1 MPRLDVSYTVS
12 SWEPRS
18 AVEKFGDRCLMNAD
32 WAMHRRQLL
41 GMLGGSAVLA
51 AGWSAPSPA
60 GAVAAGDAAL
70 DLEETGA
77 RVRTFVKASGRLDP
91 GRVIW
96 STRAE
101 VHAFL
106 PPDRLEPVLRVK
118 GCEQQWMRPL
128 SDTEFLSFDSL
139 VSYYCDFESDRVML
153 KFDNPF
159 TGARNAVR
167 PNISR
172 MTEGRE
178 ISPRGVVYRVM
189 RRAYPDF
196 YGDSEFDVVVRQV
209 GGLVSF
215 QGENKWPPEFIRPP
229 AGSKLTMFA
238 RSGDLADPDLAS
250 VPANFA
256 GHVLMPFF
264 PWMDMADHPGH
275 LLWHVQGYKITSLG
289 DLDEDYLAA
298 AHADLGDR
306 FEQSPEFDS
315 EPSRFA
321 RRLKAMGRLPR

>member
-1 MPRLDVSYTVS
+1 
-12 SWEPRS
+12 
-18 AVEKFGDRCLMNAD
+18 
-32 WAMHRRQLL
+32 MHRRQLL
-41 GMLGGSAVLA
+41 GMLVGSAVLA
-51 AGWSAPSPA
+51 AGWGTPSPA
-60 GAVAAGDAAL
+60 AATATDGAAL
-70 DLEETGA
+70 DLEDPGS
-77 RVRTFVKASGRLDP
+77 RVRAFVKTSGRLDP

-128 SDTEFLSFDSL
+128 SDTDFLSFDSL
-139 VSYYCDFESDRVML
+139 VSYYCDFEGDRVMRE
-153 KFDNPF
+153 FDNPF
-159 TGARNAVR
+159 TGARNTVR

-209 GGLVSF
+209 GGIVSF

-238 RSGDLADPDLAS
+238 RGGDLADPELSS

-275 LLWHVQGYKITSLG
+275 LLWHVQGYKITSLE

-321 RRLKAMGRLPR
+321 RRLKAMGRLP

>member
-1 MPRLDVSYTVS
+1 
-12 SWEPRS
+12 
-18 AVEKFGDRCLMNAD
+18 MNAD
-32 WAMHRRQLL
+32 APVRRRQLL

-51 AGWSAPSPA
+51 AGWGAPSPA
-60 GAVAAGDAAL
+60 GATSADGAAL
-70 DLEETGA
+70 DLEDLGS
-77 RVRTFVKASGRLDP
+77 RVRAFVKTSGRRDP

-101 VHAFL
+101 VYAFL

-118 GCEQQWMRPL
+118 GCEQQWMKPL

-139 VSYYCDFESDRVML
+139 VSYYCDFDSDRVMRE
-153 KFDNPF
+153 FDNPF
-159 TGARNAVR
+159 TGARNAVI

-196 YGDSEFDVVVRQV
+196 YGGAEFDVVVRQV
-209 GGLVSF
+209 GANVSF
-215 QGENKWPPEFIRPP
+215 QGENRWPPEFIRPP

-238 RSGDLADPDLAS
+238 RAGDLADPDLSS

-298 AHADLGDR
+298 AQADLGER
-306 FEQSPEFDS
+306 FERSPEFDS

-321 RRLKAMGRLPR
+321 QRLKAMGRLP

>member
-1 MPRLDVSYTVS
+1 
-12 SWEPRS
+12 
-18 AVEKFGDRCLMNAD
+18 
-32 WAMHRRQLL
+32 MHRRQLL

-51 AGWSAPSPA
+51 AGWGAESAANESARAGGRLALREGGSPSPP
-60 GAVAAGDAAL
+60 GEAAL
-70 DLEETGA
+70 DLDDPGS
-77 RVRTFVKASGRLDP
+77 RVRNFVKASGRLDA

-96 STRAE
+96 ATRAE
-101 VHAFL
+101 VYAFL
-106 PPDRLEPVLRVK
+106 PPDQLVPAVRVK
-118 GCEQQWMRPL
+118 GCEQQWIRPL

-139 VSYYCDFESDRVML
+139 VSYYCDFESDEVMRE
-153 KFDNPF
+153 FDNPF

-189 RRAYPDF
+189 RRAYPEF
-196 YGDSEFDVVVRQV
+196 YAESDFDVVIRQV
-209 GGLVSF
+209 GDTVSF
-215 QGENKWPPEFIRPP
+215 QGENRWPDEFIRPP
-229 AGSKLTMFA
+229 AGSKLSMFA
-238 RSGDLADPDLAS
+238 RSADLADPDRSS

-264 PWMDMADHPGH
+264 PWMEMADRPGH

-321 RRLKAMGRLPR
+321 QRLKAMGRLQD

>member
-1 MPRLDVSYTVS
+1 
-12 SWEPRS
+12 
-18 AVEKFGDRCLMNAD
+18 MNAD
-32 WAMHRRQLL
+32 APMHRRQLL

-51 AGWSAPSPA
+51 AGWGAPSPA
-60 GAVAAGDAAL
+60 GATAADDTTL
-70 DLEETGA
+70 DLKDLGA
-77 RVRTFVKASGRLDP
+77 RVRAFVKTSGRLDP

-101 VHAFL
+101 VYAFL
-106 PPDRLEPVLRVK
+106 PPDGLEPVLRVK
-118 GCEQQWMRPL
+118 GCEQQWMKPL

-139 VSYYCDFESDRVML
+139 VSYYCDFESDRVMRE
-153 KFDNPF
+153 FDNPF

-209 GGLVSF
+209 GGTVSF
-215 QGENKWPPEFIRPP
+215 QGENRWPPEFIRPP

-238 RSGDLADPDLAS
+238 RGGDLADPDLSSAPSQLRGPRPDAVFSRGWTWRTIPATCCGTCKAIRSRPLRTWTRTTLPPRTPTWATDSNARPNSTAS
-250 VPANFA
+250 
-256 GHVLMPFF
+256 
-264 PWMDMADHPGH
+264 HPGSPAGSRP
-275 LLWHVQGYKITSLG
+275 WGVCR
-289 DLDEDYLAA
+289 DEAWEA
-298 AHADLGDR
+298 V
-306 FEQSPEFDS
+306 
-315 EPSRFA
+315 
-321 RRLKAMGRLPR
+321 

>member
-1 MPRLDVSYTVS
+1 
-12 SWEPRS
+12 
-18 AVEKFGDRCLMNAD
+18 
-32 WAMHRRQLL
+32 
-41 GMLGGSAVLA
+41 MLGGSAVLA
-51 AGWSAPSPA
+51 AGW
-60 GAVAAGDAAL
+60 GANSAAGTSSVIGAARVGRRLALHQDGTSSLPGETAL
-70 DLEETGA
+70 DLDDPGS
-77 RVRTFVKASGRLDP
+77 RVRAFVKTSGRLDS

-96 STRAE
+96 ATRAE
-101 VHAFL
+101 VYAFL
-106 PPDRLEPVLRVK
+106 PPDRLVPAVRVK
-118 GCEQQWMRPL
+118 GCEQQWIRPL

-139 VSYYCDFESDRVML
+139 VSYYCDFESDQVMRE
-153 KFDNPF
+153 FDNPF

-196 YGDSEFDVVVRQV
+196 YANSEFDVVIRQV
-209 GGLVSF
+209 GDTVSF
-215 QGENKWPPEFIRPP
+215 QGENRWPDEFIRPP
-229 AGSKLTMFA
+229 AGSKLSMFA
-238 RSGDLADPDLAS
+238 RSADLADPDRSSA
-250 VPANFA
+250 PANFA

-264 PWMDMADHPGH
+264 PWMEMADRPGH
-275 LLWHVQGYKITSLG
+275 LLWHVQGYKITSLE

-321 RRLKAMGRLPR
+321 QRLKAMGRLP

>member
-1 MPRLDVSYTVS
+1 
-12 SWEPRS
+12 
-18 AVEKFGDRCLMNAD
+18 MNAD
-32 WAMHRRQLL
+32 APMHRRQLL

-51 AGWSAPSPA
+51 AGWGTPSPA
-60 GAVAAGDAAL
+60 RATSADVAAL
-70 DLEETGA
+70 DLEDLGS
-77 RVRTFVKASGRLDP
+77 RVRAFVKTSGRLDP

-118 GCEQQWMRPL
+118 GCEQQWMKPL

-139 VSYYCDFESDRVML
+139 VSDYCDFEGDRVMRE
-153 KFDNPF
+153 FDNPF

-196 YGDSEFDVVVRQV
+196 YGNSEFDVVVRQV
-209 GGLVSF
+209 GGIVSF
-215 QGENKWPPEFIRPP
+215 QGENRWPAEFIRPP

-238 RSGDLADPDLAS
+238 RAGDLADPDLSGA
-250 VPANFA
+250 PANFA

-275 LLWHVQGYKITSLG
+275 LLWHVQGYKITSLEN
-289 DLDEDYLAA
+289 LDEDYLAA
-298 AHADLGDR
+298 ARADLGDR
-306 FEQSPEFDS
+306 FEKSPEFDS

-321 RRLKAMGRLPR
+321 RRLEAMGRLRD

>member
-1 MPRLDVSYTVS
+1 
-12 SWEPRS
+12 
-18 AVEKFGDRCLMNAD
+18 MNAD
-32 WAMHRRQLL
+32 LSMGRRQLL

-51 AGWSAPSPA
+51 AGWGAAPS
-60 GAVAAGDAAL
+60 AAAKAASEAAL
-70 DLEETGA
+70 DLDDPES
-77 RVRTFVKASGRLDP
+77 RVRTFVKASGRLDS

-96 STRAE
+96 ATRAE
-101 VHAFL
+101 VYAFL
-106 PPDRLEPVLRVK
+106 PPDQLVPAVRVK
-118 GCEQQWMRPL
+118 GCEQQWIKPL

-139 VSYYCDFESDRVML
+139 VSYYCDFESDRVMRE
-153 KFDNPF
+153 FDNPF
-159 TGARNAVR
+159 TGARNTVR

-196 YGDSEFDVVVRQV
+196 YADSEFDVVVRQV
-209 GGLVSF
+209 GETVSF
-215 QGENKWPPEFIRPP
+215 QGENKWPDEFIRAP

-238 RSGDLADPDLAS
+238 RSADLADPDRTS

-264 PWMDMADHPGH
+264 PWMDMADRPGH

-298 AHADLGDR
+298 AHADLGDQ

-321 RRLKAMGRLPR
+321 RRLKAMGRLP

>member
-1 MPRLDVSYTVS
+1 
-12 SWEPRS
+12 
-18 AVEKFGDRCLMNAD
+18 MNAD
-32 WAMHRRQLL
+32 APMHRRQLL

-51 AGWSAPSPA
+51 AGLGAPSPA
-60 GAVAAGDAAL
+60 RATAADDAAL
-70 DLEETGA
+70 DLDDMGA
-77 RVRTFVKASGRLDP
+77 RVRAFVKTSGRLDP

-101 VHAFL
+101 VYAFL
-106 PPDRLEPVLRVK
+106 PPDELVPVLRVK
-118 GCEQQWMRPL
+118 GCEQQWMKPL

-139 VSYYCDFESDRVML
+139 VSYYCDFESDRVMRE
-153 KFDNPF
+153 FDNPF
-159 TGARNAVR
+159 TGERNTVR

-196 YGDSEFDVVVRQV
+196 YGDAEFDVVVRQV
-209 GGLVSF
+209 GGIVSF

-238 RSGDLADPDLAS
+238 RGGDLADPDLTSAPAS
-250 VPANFA
+250 FA

-275 LLWHVQGYKITSLG
+275 LLWHVQGYKITSLE
-289 DLDEDYLAA
+289 DLDGDYLAA

-321 RRLKAMGRLPR
+321 QRLKAMGRLP

>member
-1 MPRLDVSYTVS
+1 
-12 SWEPRS
+12 
-18 AVEKFGDRCLMNAD
+18 MNAD
-32 WAMHRRQLL
+32 ARMHRRQIL

-51 AGWSAPSPA
+51 AGWGAPAPA
-60 GAVAAGDAAL
+60 GATAADDAAL
-70 DLEETGA
+70 DLEDPGS

-139 VSYYCDFESDRVML
+139 VSYYCDFESDRVMRE
-153 KFDNPF
+153 FDNPF
-159 TGARNAVR
+159 TGARNTVR

-172 MTEGRE
+172 MKEGRE

-209 GGLVSF
+209 GGTVSF

-238 RSGDLADPDLAS
+238 RSDDLADPDVTS

-275 LLWHVQGYKITSLG
+275 LLWHVQGYKITSLE

-306 FEQSPEFDS
+306 FERSPEFDS

-321 RRLKAMGRLPR
+321 QRLKAMGRLPD

>member
-1 MPRLDVSYTVS
+1 
-12 SWEPRS
+12 
-18 AVEKFGDRCLMNAD
+18 
-32 WAMHRRQLL
+32 MHRRQLL

-51 AGWSAPSPA
+51 AGWGAPSPA
-60 GAVAAGDAAL
+60 GATAAGGDALEL
-70 DLEETGA
+70 DDPGS
-77 RVRTFVKASGRLDP
+77 RVRAFVKASGRLDA

-96 STRAE
+96 ATGAE
-101 VHAFL
+101 VYAFL
-106 PPDRLEPVLRVK
+106 PPDELVPVLRVK

-139 VSYYCDFESDRVML
+139 VSYYCDFESDKVMRE
-153 KFDNPF
+153 FDNPF
-159 TGARNAVR
+159 TGARNAVS

-189 RRAYPDF
+189 HRAYPDF
-196 YGDSEFDVVVRQV
+196 YADSDFDVVIRQV
-209 GGLVSF
+209 GDTVSF
-215 QGENKWPPEFIRPP
+215 QGENRWPPEFIRPP

-238 RSGDLADPDLAS
+238 RGSELADPDLSS

-275 LLWHVQGYKITSLG
+275 LLWHVQGYKITSLE
-289 DLDEDYLAA
+289 DLDGDYLAA

-306 FEQSPEFDS
+306 FEQSPEFDD

-321 RRLKAMGRLPR
+321 QRLKAMGRLP